1 MKTTFFALFFASFII
16 TACKKSSDDSSP
28 STTANMVPTVTTFPV
43 TNITST
49 SAIGSGEVVSHG
61 SSDVTKMG
69 VAWGFQPNPVET
81 GFFAGAGFANSG
93 TFSCTLTPLTSGKTY
108 YYQAYAANAN
118 GWGKGAVMSFTTP

>member
-1 MKTTFFALFFASFII
+1 MKTTIFAFLFGISILS
-16 TACKKSSDDSSP
+16 ACKKSSDDSSSP
-28 STTANMVPTVTTFPV
+28 APVNTVPTVTTFPV

-49 SAIGSGEVVSHG
+49 SALGSGEVLSPG
-61 SSDVTKMG
+61 SSEVTKMG

-93 TFSCTLTPLTSGKTY
+93 PFSATLTPLTSGKTY

-118 GWGKGAVMSFTTP
+118 GWGKGVVMSFTTP